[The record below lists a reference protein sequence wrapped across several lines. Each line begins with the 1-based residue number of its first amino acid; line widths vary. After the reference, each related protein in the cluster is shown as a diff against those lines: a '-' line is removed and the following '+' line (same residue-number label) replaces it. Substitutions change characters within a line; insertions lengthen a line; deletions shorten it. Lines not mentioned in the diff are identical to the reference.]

1 MILILD
7 SLQRKMAIS
16 HQNSSIHIHTVL
28 YVLNIPHRKKTPP
41 FKSQAHY
48 ILSAF
53 RLFSFNEFCAVHYC
67 SNKKTWKRICC
78 WLITCA
84 RIQKGTKLKVKRIYP
99 FKEEN
104 NPLKMFYPNEQYCY
118 YKSEIMYILDHWVH
132 TYVRVSVRNVNWIC
146 QHHR

>member
-53 RLFSFNEFCAVHYC
+53 WLFSFNEFCAVHYC
-67 SNKKTWKRICC
+67 SNKKTKKNMLLVDYMCQNTERHK
-78 WLITCA
+78 TES
-84 RIQKGTKLKVKRIYP
+84 Q
-99 FKEEN
+99 EN
-104 NPLKMFYPNEQYCY
+104 LSLQGGE
-118 YKSEIMYILDHWVH
+118 
-132 TYVRVSVRNVNWIC
+132 
-146 QHHR
+146 